1 MKINKLLPAGALMT
15 AGLVTVVLVL
25 TLGAPAQIVAS
36 MSMGAPSHANPHFNT
51 ASADAR
57 VGIALPPV
65 PHLML
70 MWNLADLGV
79 DRIARQGGVSIGT
92 GVEAWFSPAARPA
105 QSHLPLVL
113 AEAGVG
119 RRWGMGLHG
128 FTVLG
133 VGVGWSIGDWVPYLE
148 FRRRSAFHSGRPHD
162 DEVLLGVKFVLF
174 G

>member
-1 MKINKLLPAGALMT
+1 MNINRLLPASVLMAL
-15 AGLVTVVLVL
+15 GLVL

-57 VGIALPPV
+57 VGVALPPV

-92 GVEAWFSPAARPA
+92 GVEAWLSPAARPA

-113 AEAGVG
+113 TEAGVG
-119 RRWGMGLHG
+119 RRWG
-128 FTVLG
+128 V
-133 VGVGWSIGDWVPYLE
+133 
-148 FRRRSAFHSGRPHD
+148 
-162 DEVLLGVKFVLF
+162 
-174 G
+174 